1 MKIAI
6 IRDNYT
12 HIADLTDQEDPELM
26 PSVEDVVDACLYLL
40 SFYYKEADVQK
51 AAKEWEP

>member
-51 AAKEWEP
+51 AANEWEP

>member
-40 SFYYKEADVQK
+40 SFYYKEADVQE
-51 AAKEWEP
+51 AANEWEP